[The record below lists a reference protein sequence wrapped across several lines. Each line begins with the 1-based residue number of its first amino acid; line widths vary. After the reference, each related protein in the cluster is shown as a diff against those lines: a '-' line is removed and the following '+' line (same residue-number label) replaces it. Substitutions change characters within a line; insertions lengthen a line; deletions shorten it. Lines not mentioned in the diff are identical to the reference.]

1 MKKKFQ
7 WWQVDAPF
15 RHERDEDY
23 RWCQEI
29 MGDPCYTAR
38 WWYEQSSDKFYFR
51 SKKDAMLFELMW
63 AGEYASKNEQ
73 SN

>member
-15 RHERDEDY
+15 RHECDDDFQ
-23 RWCQEI
+23 WCVST
-29 MGDPCYTAR
+29 MGNPSYTAR

-51 SKKDAMLFELMW
+51 QQKDAMLFELMW
-63 AGEYASKNEQ
+63 SEHASANKKY
-73 SN
+73 